1 MLSST
6 VDRLRCP
13 ACGES
18 VTLNANHSL
27 PSHGND
33 SGVIEVRSGRLTCHD
48 CDQSYP
54 ILAGVAVLI
63 EDVGSYLVHHVK
75 GISRLVP
82 DSDIPKAFRRD
93 YLQAKAEIG
102 SEHIEEDLEAER
114 VTALYLMNH
123 YLSVGIGARN
133 PAGLSDWWKPA
144 AGESSPLVDDLIRS
158 YWDRGPLTQMTDW
171 LVSRSKKQKIESVVE
186 LGCGVGGL
194 ALRLSPFI
202 RTYLGVDSSFA
213 SIALARH
220 LSLGLPYD
228 RPIRVPA
235 DLIAGSVSR
244 EVRIPAPPLFDGR
257 IDFVVGDIESLP
269 LAPESY
275 DASVALNAIDM
286 MDDPARL
293 PELQAQLVVPGGV
306 VAQSCPYVWSEAV
319 SARLRES
326 LPKSVKDSAT
336 AVERLYEN
344 AGLEIRERISH
355 LPWLFYKHAR
365 QLEIYSVHLFL
376 ADKNS

>member
-18 VTLNANHSL
+18 LVLQPNQSL
-27 PSHGND
+27 RGEGS
-33 SGVIEVRSGRLTCHD
+33 VVEVRSGNLRCSE
-48 CDQSYP
+48 CSQQYP
-54 ILAGVAVLI
+54 ILAGVAILI
-63 EDVGSYLVHHVK
+63 EDVASYLVHHVK

-93 YLQAKAEIG
+93 YLQAKSEIE

-123 YLSVGIGARN
+123 YLSVEN
-133 PAGLSDWWKPA
+133 PPAEMPAEWWRPG
-144 AGESSPLVDDLIRS
+144 AGESSPFLENLIRQ
-158 YWDRGPLTQMTDW
+158 YWDQGPLAKMAEWLAARAKTQKM
-171 LVSRSKKQKIESVVE
+171 ESVIE

-194 ALRLSPFI
+194 AHRVSPFVQ
-202 RTYLGVDSSFA
+202 TYLGVDSSFA

-228 RPIRVPA
+228 RPIRIPA
-235 DLIAGSVSR
+235 DLLSGSVSR
-244 EVRIPAPPLFDGR
+244 DVRIPAPPALRAGV
-257 IDFVVGDIESLP
+257 DFIVGDIESLP
-269 LAPESY
+269 LSPESY
-275 DASVALNAIDM
+275 DAAVALNAIDM
-286 MDDPARL
+286 MDDPSRL
-293 PELQAQLVVPGGV
+293 PELQAQLVVSGGV
-306 VAQSCPYVWSEAV
+306 VAQSCPYVWSEGVAT
-319 SARLRES
+319 RLRETI
-326 LPKSVKDSAT
+326 PRGVKDSAG
-336 AVERLYEN
+336 AVEWLYQE
-344 AGLEIRERISH
+344 AGLKIRERIAH

-376 ADKNS
+376 ADKG

>member
-18 VTLNANHSL
+18 VILNANHSL
-27 PSHGND
+27 PTGASA
-33 SGVIEVRSGRLTCHD
+33 SGVIEVRTGRLACTE

-54 ILAGVAVLI
+54 ILAGIAVLM

-93 YLQAKAEIG
+93 YLRAKTEIG

-123 YLSVGIGARN
+123 YLSVGDARS
-133 PAGLSDWWKPA
+133 PEGGSDWWKPA
-144 AGESSPLVDDLIRS
+144 VGESSPLVDDLIRA
-158 YWDRGPLTQMTDW
+158 YWDRGPLVQMTEW
-171 LVSRSKKQKIESVVE
+171 LVSRSKQQKMESVIE

-194 ALRLSPFI
+194 ALRLRPFV
-202 RTYLGVDSSFA
+202 RSYLGVDSSFA

-244 EVRIPAPPLFDGR
+244 EVRIPTPPPFDGK

-306 VAQSCPYVWSEAV
+306 VAQSCPYVWSEGV
-319 SARLRES
+319 SAKLRES
-326 LPKSVKDSAT
+326 LPSSVKDSAT

-376 ADKNS
+376 ADKSS